1 MKILLTGATGLL
13 GRAIFRELK
22 SHEVLGLSWSRSAPG
37 LRRCDLT
44 DAAALNSVLE
54 EFRPD
59 FIIHA
64 AAERRPDVCEKNPV
78 ASAALN
84 LGSTRQLADWAAKN
98 SSRLLFVSTDYV
110 FDGST
115 PPYAEDAIPR
125 PLNAYG
131 LGKLEGEKIC
141 RNSSDRALMLRVPVL
156 YGEVEKWGESSVL
169 DVVPRLQF
177 GESLKLDDWATRFP
191 TYTGDVALA
200 IAAMTKHLASQKD
213 LPGGIYH
220 FSGDEALSKYAMTG
234 VIQAVGGFDSE
245 LVPVPSPPATAA
257 PRPRN
262 AQLSCDKLDRLLPGL
277 RRSHFAEVLTELDLT
292 AKKL

>member
-13 GRAIFRELK
+13 GRAVFRELK
-22 SHEVLGLSWSRSAPG
+22 SHEVLGLSWSRTAPG

-59 FIIHA
+59 FIIHS

-84 LGSTRQLADWAAKN
+84 LGSTRQVAAWAAKN
-98 SSRLLFVSTDYV
+98 SSRLLFISTDYV

-115 PPYAEDAIPR
+115 PPYAEDAKPN

-141 RNSSDRALMLRVPVL
+141 LASSDRALVLRVPVL
-156 YGEVEKWGESSVL
+156 YGEVEYWGESSVL
-169 DVVPRLQF
+169 DVVPRLQA
-177 GESLKLDDWATRFP
+177 GETLKLDDWATRFP
-191 TYTGDVALA
+191 TYTGDVAFALSALAQRLA
-200 IAAMTKHLASQKD
+200 IDQGVS
-213 LPGGIYH
+213 GGIYH
-220 FSGDEALSKYAMTG
+220 FSGFEALSKYAMTT
-234 VIQAVGGFDSE
+234 VIQSAWGFRSE
-245 LVPVPSPPATAA
+245 LIPVSSPPESAA

-262 AQLSCDKLDRLLPGL
+262 AQLACDRLDRLLPGL
-277 RRSHFAEVLTELDLT
+277 PRRPFSQILT
-292 AKKL
+292 ALKPEMNI

>member
-22 SHEVLGLSWSRSAPG
+22 VGEVLGLSWSRSAPK

-44 DAAALNSVLE
+44 DAAALNLVLE

-84 LGSTRQLADWAAKN
+84 LGSTAQLAAWAAAN
-98 SSRLLFVSTDYV
+98 DSRLLFISTDYV
-110 FDGST
+110 FDGRT
-115 PPYAEDAIPR
+115 PPYAEDAKPN

-141 RNSSDRALMLRVPVL
+141 LASSAGALVLRVPVL

-169 DVVPRLQF
+169 DVVPRLQA
-177 GESLKLDDWATRFP
+177 GETLSLDDWATRFP
-191 TYTGDVALA
+191 TYTGDVAVA
-200 IAAMTKHLASQKD
+200 IAALAKQLSADKD
-213 LPGGIYH
+213 VPGGIYH
-220 FSGDEALSKYAMTG
+220 FSGDEALSKYAMTRM
-234 VIQAVGGFDSE
+234 IQTIGGFKSE
-245 LVPVPSPPATAA
+245 LLPVPSPPASAA

-262 AQLSCDKLDRLLPGL
+262 AQLSCGKLDKLLPDL
-277 RRSHFAEVLTELDLT
+277 RRSRFAAVLE
-292 AKKL
+292 KLPLSSK